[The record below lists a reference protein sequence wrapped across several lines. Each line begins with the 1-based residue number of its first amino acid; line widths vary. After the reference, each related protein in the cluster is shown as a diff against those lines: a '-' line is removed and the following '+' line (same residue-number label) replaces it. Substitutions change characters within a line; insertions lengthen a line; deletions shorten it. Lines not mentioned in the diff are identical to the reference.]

1 MTKKNMIITTT
12 MLITASMPAL
22 PATILLPSSITVAE
36 LAKETSAK
44 KTLKQVLLSAT
55 RAADEAFL
63 LRSIGGPTTPSPDLH
78 RIELGALKDEVNRM
92 GQEIRTLRSEED
104 SLAPWEQQAVEEIL
118 PLFQAEAANTDRAIG
133 SFNENQELLWTEAN
147 RKYADR
153 VSQDSEQIAQIAE
166 NCLKYEKLRE
176 QEIQLEKRIS
186 ANSGE

>member
-1 MTKKNMIITTT
+1 MR
-12 MLITASMPAL
+12 
-22 PATILLPSSITVAE
+22 PSSSRFRGAGKTTLFRCIAE
-36 LAKETSAK
+36 LISPTAGRI
-44 KTLKQVLLSAT
+44 
-55 RAADEAFL
+55 RA
-63 LRSIGGPTTPSPDLH
+63 
-78 RIELGALKDEVNRM
+78 
-92 GQEIRTLRSEED
+92 LRSEED

-118 PLFQAEAANTDRAIG
+118 PLFQAEAANTVRAIG

-176 QEIQLEKRIS
+176 QEIQLEERIS